1 MTETQYVAVQALRFG
16 DVLLRP
22 GDPVPQE
29 KGRSYHQMLALGQI
43 KVADEGGAASLPA
56 GGFDEDAVV
65 VFVAHDG
72 EPFVVRFWALHA
84 ASEADRVT
92 LGLEE
97 GERTALVLFPDDE
110 EPTLVA
116 LAALLPGVP
125 ATRLLEYELGLL
137 TAAGDHGLQVVEEA
151 GRAVQDAAARMQLL
165 EGKTAFLELLLRAVR
180 TVGEPLPDKFPGL
193 KELQGN
199 GIDTIEGLQLLVA
212 GEHGRDHLIR
222 LDAIGGGR
230 ADKILAG
237 LAALVPAPTSPV
249 GDAAPVSD
257 PPAAPP
263 SDQAPPPPAEGDP
276 PASGA

>member
-16 DVLLRP
+16 DLLLRP

-43 KVADEGGAASLPA
+43 KLADEGGSAPLPA
-56 GGFDEDAVV
+56 SGFDEDAVV

-72 EPFVVRFWALHA
+72 EPFVVRFRALHA

-97 GERTALVLFPDDE
+97 DERAALVLFQGDE

-125 ATRLLEYELGLL
+125 ATRLMAFEQARVAVASESGIQAVENARQAGELHAQALR
-137 TAAGDHGLQVVEEA
+137 GD
-151 GRAVQDAAARMQLL
+151 
-165 EGKTAFLELLLRAVR
+165 KAFLELLLRAVR

-199 GIDTIEGLQLLVA
+199 GIDTIEGLQLLA
-212 GEHGRDHLIR
+212 TGEHGRDHLIR

-237 LAALVPAPTSPV
+237 LAALVPAPAAPPV
-249 GDAAPVSD
+249 GDAAPVPD
-257 PPAAPP
+257 LPAALP

-276 PASGA
+276 PAPGA